1 MLPKSVQNDTRIMLE
16 LPPNWRSC
24 STEFVVGALLR
35 QADAIGQYHAAAL
48 AMTRSSLD
56 FMLSGPR
63 WTGRPERPLLAAHSR
78 GYRIE
83 DWLIY
88 VLPNVDDQSMDELSG
103 LRQLQC
109 GFDLI
114 APPWAART
122 ARSAVQSFLTRTHA
136 DVYSIDS
143 YIDLRLLWTRLDM
156 DKSHSD
162 ALATLLAL
170 YMQSETTVPDISI
183 RSIH

>member
-1 MLPKSVQNDTRIMLE
+1 MLE

-24 STEFVVGALLR
+24 STEFVVADLLR
-35 QADAIGQYHAAAL
+35 QADAIGRYHAAAL

-63 WTGRPERPLLAAHSR
+63 WTRRPESPLLAAHPK
-78 GYRIE
+78 GWLIN
-83 DWLIY
+83 DWLVY
-88 VLPNVDDQSMDELSG
+88 VLPTVDDESLDQLSD
-103 LRQLQC
+103 LPLQY

-136 DVYSIDS
+136 DVYAIDA
-143 YIDLRLLWTRLDM
+143 YVALRVLWTRLDM

-162 ALATLLAL
+162 ALATLLEL
-170 YMQSETTVPDISI
+170 YMRSETPEPEIKI